1 MEYAIVEIGGH
12 QVWVEEGQHILTN
25 RILANQGNNLLFNRI
40 LLINKAGKSVFGYPY
55 IENATVNG
63 QIIEHLRGP
72 KVNVY
77 KMKSKKKYRR
87 KIGHRQD
94 MTRILI
100 THIKI

>member
-1 MEYAIVEIGGH
+1 MEYAIIEIGGH
-12 QVWVEEGQHILTN
+12 QVWVEEGQYFLTN
-25 RILANQGNNLLFNRI
+25 RILTNQGAYLLFNRI
-40 LLINKAGKSVFGYPY
+40 LLVNKAGQSTFGHPY
-55 IENATVNG
+55 VENAGVTA

-94 MTRILI
+94 ITRLLV
-100 THIKI
+100 THIKS